1 MKRRTFEGVF
11 KNEFEKYITYKQS
24 LGYYRN
30 LESKKIYELVSLNN
44 FLNSFNLSEIKITK
58 EMVDIYLETN
68 SSLSQGTQHSK
79 ECVLR
84 QFCKFLK
91 SQGMKIFIF
100 LTKLRLKCLE
110 ILYLMFF
117 LMMR

>member
-1 MKRRTFEGVF
+1 MKRRTFDGVF

-24 LGYYRN
+24 LRYYRN

-68 SSLSQGTQHSK
+68 SSLSQGT
-79 ECVLR
+79 
-84 QFCKFLK
+84 
-91 SQGMKIFIF
+91 
-100 LTKLRLKCLE
+100 
-110 ILYLMFF
+110 
-117 LMMR
+117 